1 MPLFACG
8 RGYSRKLPI
17 ATVAVMVVCV
27 VIVCVPVGVVED
39 GVALVLLQA
48 TKSRVRSIKEHNKDG
63 RFMILCRH
71 LTPCRA
77 FVRTKNRCFGV
88 TEGASTPCESSVS
101 SSRMSPIFPLNS

>member
-63 RFMILCRH
+63 RFMIIIPYSSTATYAYVWRLP
-71 LTPCRA
+71 TQ
-77 FVRTKNRCFGV
+77 V
-88 TEGASTPCESSVS
+88 THFPYSTVHHTL
-101 SSRMSPIFPLNS
+101 IPLKPPPS